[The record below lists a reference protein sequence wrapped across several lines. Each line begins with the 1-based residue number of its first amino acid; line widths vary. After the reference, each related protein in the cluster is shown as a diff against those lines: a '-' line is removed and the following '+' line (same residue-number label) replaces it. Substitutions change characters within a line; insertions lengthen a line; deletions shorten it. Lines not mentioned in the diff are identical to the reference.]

1 MKRRPRLSLMLAL
14 VFTTLAFSLTTI
26 QANDEAGFQPIFD
39 GKTLKG
45 WEGKPGFW
53 TVEDGAITGRTTKEN
68 PTKGN
73 TFLIWRDGELK
84 DFELRL
90 KFRIENHNSGI
101 QYRSKDLGKFVV
113 GGYQADFESGEKWT
127 GILYE
132 EKGRGI
138 LAKRGTKVVID
149 ENGNKQVV
157 GKTADS
163 KAILDS
169 IKKQGWNEYTIVA
182 KGNHLVQKVNGL
194 VTVDVTDKQA
204 SKAAKSG
211 ILALQLH
218 AGPPMVVQ
226 FKDVRLKTLE

>member
-1 MKRRPRLSLMLAL
+1 MLAL